1 MLGAQGC
8 INNSSGNSCLL
19 LLIDSDLF
27 DSVVAVKFVSSSVG
41 RLGEILTTM
50 VNRMLIACS
59 YRRHGQDKTVMSCQC
74 RRCEQAIR
82 DEDVLSCSTASVE
95 LVQRPSRQ
103 FHVVLEK
110 IFNNSVCYMRS
121 WSVKDQRPC
130 SSESVTQSPAA
141 ALRWSRHGIKY
152 TRTVCAPA
160 HARVLEREN
169 CTATK
174 KQPVDVD
181 KPQWRL
187 SVTRTVA
194 ACMYHSA
201 NGLLNVQRH
210 RHLPPPRRVQR
221 RRRLDW
227 WCSRCVT

>member
-8 INNSSGNSCLL
+8 INNSSGNSYLL

-59 YRRHGQDKTVMSCQC
+59 HRRHGQDKTVMSCQC

-160 HARVLEREN
+160 HVRVLEREN

-174 KQPVDVD
+174 NNLLTSTSLSGDCLSHEPSLHACTIQLTVFSTFNAIATCLHRAGFNAAVVLTGDV
-181 KPQWRL
+181 PA
-187 SVTRTVA
+187 V
-194 ACMYHSA
+194 
-201 NGLLNVQRH
+201 
-210 RHLPPPRRVQR
+210 
-221 RRRLDW
+221 
-227 WCSRCVT
+227 